1 MMSNSPLSCDSN
13 QSSETCIICL
23 DGVNEDTI
31 WFPILYS
38 SCTCKYALHI
48 ECIKQHNIKSCV
60 ICKADIRYPVS
71 MNDITIDILKNKS
84 NSSLKDLVV
93 TTEIVNVD
101 EQELRQ
107 INQHTNENTRRNENI
122 LVFKKVGC
130 YIMGLLV
137 TCGFVVFL
145 WYIIRLGEVQNSH
158 STTTTTPNRML
169 LLTNNV

>member
-1 MMSNSPLSCDSN
+1 MSNSPLSCDSN

-31 WFPILYS
+31 WFPTLYS

-48 ECIKQHNIKSCV
+48 ECIKQNNIMSCV
-60 ICKADIRYPVS
+60 ICKADIKYPVS
-71 MNDITIDILKNKS
+71 INEIIIDIFKKKP
-84 NSSLKDLVV
+84 NSPIKELVV

-101 EQELRQ
+101 EQDLRQ
-107 INQHTNENTRRNENI
+107 INQQTHRNTRRNENI
-122 LVFKKVGC
+122 RVFKKVGS
-130 YIMGLLV
+130 YIMVLLI

-145 WYIIRLGEVQNSH
+145 WYIILVGEVHNSH
-158 STTTTTPNRML
+158 STTTTSSNRML